1 MSHQVYCDVVII
13 LVMDGTRKHAII
25 SIKLREPLSEQAV
38 KKTGVRVVEYLV
50 NSLRIE
56 PERIVL

>member
-1 MSHQVYCDVVII
+1 MII
-13 LVMDGTRKHAII
+13 LVMDGTRKHALI